1 MTDEKTI
8 TLDSIAIL
16 VNQGYSI
23 LIENEYPYLNIIIEK
38 NNTSMRRRIK
48 CEDIRFLEDILNDM
62 YVGWFL

>member
-8 TLDSIAIL
+8 TLDNIAIL

-23 LIENEYPYLNIIIEK
+23 RIENEYPYLNITIEK
-38 NNTSMRRRIK
+38 NNTLMRRRIK